1 MLNQKVENWLRQ
13 TNSFNFSVFSIVAAF
28 GTYMC
33 MYAFRK
39 PYTATAFDV
48 DTLWGMNYKT
58 ILVIAQVIG
67 YTVSK
72 YAGIKFIS
80 EMKGNSRAVSILG
93 LIGFAELMLLVFALV
108 PAPYNFPAMFLNG
121 LSLGMI
127 WGLVFSYLE
136 GRKFTELL
144 GAGLSISFVV
154 SSGWVKSV
162 GKAILVELPDLGLS
176 EFWMPVLTGAIYIL
190 PLFLFVWM
198 LERIPGPTEEDIA
211 LRTKRVPMSGRDRW
225 NFFKRFA
232 TGIVLLVITYMG
244 LTAFRDFRDNFMAD
258 MFEELGVKESDVFA
272 RGETIVALVL
282 LAIIGG
288 TMLIRNNLK
297 ALIFNHGLIIAG
309 FGLVGIGTALFE
321 SGTIGPIEWM
331 IVVGIG
337 GYMGYIPFNCIL
349 FERLIAT
356 FRYESNAGFLIYVAD
371 AFGYTAAITVMLYR
385 DLISPD
391 LSWVKFFTQTSWAT
405 VSVGIV
411 LTLGSMIY
419 FMRKSRSVSAVS
431 PSS

>member
-272 RGETIVALVL
+272 RVETIVALVL